1 MGLLKKTASGVL
13 AIFPCSRRAST
24 LRAQN
29 KGDALRDVA
38 GNTWSSL
45 QEASG
50 QDWTDP
56 SAGQAFFN
64 IFDAVNSQR
73 LPDKIWPLISSL
85 FNTPPIFIMGN

>member
-45 QEASG
+45 REASG
-50 QDWTDP
+50 QDWTDC
-56 SAGQAFFN
+56 FE
-64 IFDAVNSQR
+64 
-73 LPDKIWPLISSL
+73 PDPTPLIPKGFL
-85 FNTPPIFIMGN
+85 TKYGL

>member
-38 GNTWSSL
+38 GNTRPSL
-45 QEASG
+45 REASG
-50 QDWTDP
+50 QD
-56 SAGQAFFN
+56 
-64 IFDAVNSQR
+64 
-73 LPDKIWPLISSL
+73 
-85 FNTPPIFIMGN
+85 

>member
-13 AIFPCSRRAST
+13 TIFPCSRRAST

-45 QEASG
+45 REASG
-50 QDWTDP
+50 QDWTDF
-56 SAGQAFFN
+56 S
-64 IFDAVNSQR
+64 NSPHAMNPQR

-85 FNTPPIFIMGN
+85 FNTPSIKIS